1 MNREVKAMH
10 PLRFSAV
17 GDLFDAD
24 SPTRALMDDLG
35 AVQRSPEAFLNLG
48 GGNPARVPEVHTHF
62 ATRLAQLASERR
74 LDSAFAGYEDPQG
87 PLAFREQVAGFLSRR
102 QGWPVSAENILCT
115 AGSQAS
121 FFMLF
126 NLLAGDTAE
135 GHRRHIL
142 LPQTPEY
149 IGYSGLCLQ
158 AGCLRAVDSLT
169 VDTEPARFRYQIDM
183 GRLTLD
189 PASTAAVCLSRPT
202 NPTGNICTDE
212 ELALLAARAAEVGVP
227 LIVDCAYGEPFPGI
241 THVPHSLPWS
251 PSLVACF
258 SLSKLGLPGMRLGL
272 VVSNPTVIRALTNFS
287 TAMML
292 SVNPLGASMA
302 SALFENDLL
311 DPLVRETIR
320 PFYRARLDFALKCCD
335 ESFAGIDYRI
345 HEPGGA
351 IFLWVWFRGAR
362 IDSQLLYER
371 LKQRG
376 VLVIPGHHFAPAG
389 GAGMGGHL
397 RQCLRLSFAQDE
409 KVVARGVAIIGE
421 EVRKL
426 LAQEKGA

>member
-1 MNREVKAMH
+1 MH
-10 PLRFSAV
+10 AVRFSAV
-17 GDLFDAD
+17 GDLFDVD

-35 AVQRSPEAFLNLG
+35 EVQRRPEAFINLG

-62 ATRLAQLASERR
+62 ATRLTQLASERR

-87 PLAFREQVAGFLSRR
+87 PLDFRKQVAAFLARR
-102 QGWPVSAENILCT
+102 QGWPVSADNILCT

-126 NLLAGDTAE
+126 NLLAGDTA
-135 GHRRHIL
+135 GGRRRHIL

-158 AGCLRAVDSLT
+158 PGCLRAVDSLT
-169 VDTEPARFRYQIDM
+169 VDTSAARFRYAIDTD
-183 GRLTLD
+183 RLALD
-189 PASTAAVCLSRPT
+189 PAETAAICLSRPT
-202 NPTGNICTDE
+202 NPTGNVCSDG
-212 ELALLAARAAEVGVP
+212 ELAMLAERASAAEVP

-241 THVPHSLPWS
+241 THVPHNLPWS
-251 PSLVACF
+251 SSLVACF

-272 VVSNPTVIRALTNFS
+272 VVGNPSIIRALTNFN

-292 SVNPLGASMA
+292 SVNPLGAAMA
-302 SALFENDLL
+302 AALFDDGLL
-311 DPLVRETIR
+311 DSLVRETIR

-335 ESFAGIDYRI
+335 ESFAGLDYRI

-351 IFLWVWFRGAR
+351 IFLWVWFRDSR
-362 IDSQLLYER
+362 IDSQVLYQR
-371 LKQRG
+371 LKRRG

-389 GAGMGGHL
+389 GGGVNGHL
-397 RQCLRLSFAQDE
+397 RQCLRLSFAQPE
-409 KVVARGVAIIGE
+409 EEVARGVAIIGE
-421 EVRKL
+421 EVRGL
-426 LAQEKGA
+426 LAAS

>member
-10 PLRFSAV
+10 AVRFSAV
-17 GDLFDAD
+17 GDLFDTD

-35 AVQRSPEAFLNLG
+35 EVQRRPEAFLNLG
-48 GGNPARVPEVHTHF
+48 GGNPARVPEVHAHF
-62 ATRLAQLASERR
+62 AARLAQLASERR

-87 PLAFREQVAGFLSRR
+87 PLDFRERVAAFLARR
-102 QGWPVSAENILCT
+102 QGWPVSADNILCT

-135 GHRRHIL
+135 GRRRRIL

-158 AGCLRAVDSLT
+158 PDCLRAVDSLT
-169 VDTEPARFRYQIDM
+169 VETAPARFRYAID
-183 GRLTLD
+183 LESLAVD
-189 PASTAAVCLSRPT
+189 PADTAAICLSRPT
-202 NPTGNICTDE
+202 NPTGNICQDE
-212 ELALLAARAAEVGVP
+212 ELAILAARAAAAEVP

-272 VVSNPTVIRALTNFS
+272 VVSNPSIIRALTNFS

-302 SALFENDLL
+302 SSLFEDRLL
-311 DPLVRETIR
+311 DQWVSETIR

-335 ESFAGIDYRI
+335 ESFAGLDYRI

-351 IFLWVWFRGAR
+351 IFLWVWFRDSR
-362 IDSQLLYER
+362 IDSQQLYER
-371 LKQRG
+371 LKRRG

-389 GAGMGGHL
+389 GAGAQGHL
-397 RQCLRLSFAQDE
+397 RQCLRLSFAQPED
-409 KVVARGVAIIGE
+409 VVARGVAAIGE
-421 EVRKL
+421 EVRKI
-426 LAQEKGA
+426 LAPG